1 MARKPMGPELADN
14 LEGSQEGRKRLRVI
28 LETVAGRKGVE
39 EAARELGVSESR
51 FHEMRAQA
59 LGAALSGLEPSPAGR
74 PKKEEDP
81 KDRLLREKD
90 EELLEL
96 KIQLRSAQLR
106 EEIAAVMPNLVK
118 PRDGGKKSGGP
129 AQGGRAAK
137 AGREAHG
144 ASARGVGAEERAGR
158 KEGGGPGSGGAG
170 GAKGAGAAGAHV
182 GGGVREVAR
191 QGRDGS
197 RGSRQTP

>member
-118 PRDGGKKSGGP
+118 RRDGEKTSGGSGK
-129 AQGGRAAK
+129 GGR
-137 AGREAHG
+137 G
-144 ASARGVGAEERAGR
+144 AQARAEARGAPPRGLDAEERAGR
-158 KEGGGPGSGGAG
+158 EAAGGPGSGGAG
-170 GAKGAGAAGAHV
+170 GAKGAGA
-182 GGGVREVAR
+182 
-191 QGRDGS
+191 
-197 RGSRQTP
+197 